1 MSYIESSNRSNDLNK
16 WRFAL
21 RLILPKIRIFSI
33 LFLPA
38 LLTVVSVKADESEK
52 IGTRERIVNSIKFLT
67 ARHFGVTSNLR
78 KVADDKF
85 HALRFATTQS
95 LAKPLVVSSVYY
107 PSLAKDGS
115 VPINLDWIENTPSLM
130 EVVVRNPDT
139 EREERIPIPP
149 SRLNDVIQ
157 SGDMEGVLY
166 ECRAH
171 VSLSVA
177 GNNPAQVLEVSAPN
191 QGFPASCYPC
201 ILPDEIKLVPT
212 PPTTEES
219 K

>member
-1 MSYIESSNRSNDLNK
+1 MSYVESSNRSYEFNK
-16 WRFAL
+16 WSFAWRVIRSKL
-21 RLILPKIRIFSI
+21 RIFSI
-33 LFLPA
+33 FFLPV
-38 LLTVVSVKADESEK
+38 LLTVVSVKADEPEK
-52 IGTRERIVNSIKFLT
+52 IGTRERIVNSIKSII
-67 ARHFGVTSNLR
+67 ARSSAKNSNLL
-78 KVADDKF
+78 KVKDDKF
-85 HALRFATTQS
+85 YALRFATTQS

-107 PSLAKDGS
+107 PSFAKGRF
-115 VPINLDWIENTPSLM
+115 VPIDLDWIESTPSLT
-130 EVVVRNPDT
+130 EVIVRNPDT
-139 EREERIPIPP
+139 QREERISIPP
-149 SRLNDVIQ
+149 SRLNDLIQ

-191 QGFPASCYPC
+191 QDFPASCYPC
-201 ILPDEIKLVPT
+201 ISPDQIKLVPT